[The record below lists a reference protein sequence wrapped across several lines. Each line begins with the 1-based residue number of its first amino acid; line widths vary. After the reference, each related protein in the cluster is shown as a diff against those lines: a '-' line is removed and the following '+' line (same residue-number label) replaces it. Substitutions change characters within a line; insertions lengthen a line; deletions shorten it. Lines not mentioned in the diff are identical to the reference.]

1 MVALEEKSMVYR
13 VLFLAFAC
21 CISLSACAPSVQVMD
36 EGRFVTMAR
45 RMPQEL
51 QARGLLDSSRSY
63 QPAPFDANI
72 PYGKIL
78 FARLSPAFISD
89 IALVPPAMDFTLM
102 AAGGRVQKDN
112 KGFVIQSRPY
122 RITTKMIANVDWEG
136 KGNHAWLISCF
147 VEPRNGR
154 SYEYYLVV
162 PQPLPRKGLVTGKVV
177 AVSEC
182 FGSSCTTFVRDR
194 FTAVSAPAADPQAPK
209 TEVIETIPGLN
220 DVTKPPR
227 PQTQSKELQEK
238 SL

>member
-1 MVALEEKSMVYR
+1 MPYRILFFAL
-13 VLFLAFAC
+13 AC
-21 CISLSACAPSVQVMD
+21 CFALSACSSPVQVVD
-36 EGRFVTMAR
+36 EGRFITMAR
-45 RMPQEL
+45 RMPEEL

-63 QPAPFDANI
+63 RPAPVATTR
-72 PYGKIL
+72 PYGTIL
-78 FARLSPAFISD
+78 FNRLSPAFIAD
-89 IALVPPAMDFTLM
+89 VALVPPAMDFTLM
-102 AAGGRVQKDN
+102 AVGGRVQKDN

-136 KGNHAWLISCF
+136 KGNYAWLISCF

-154 SYEYYLVV
+154 SYEYYVVV

-194 FTAVSAPAADPQAPK
+194 FTAVSAPAADPKAPK

-220 DVTKPPR
+220 DVTNPPR
-227 PQTQSKELQEK
+227 PQTQNKELPLF
-238 SL
+238 S